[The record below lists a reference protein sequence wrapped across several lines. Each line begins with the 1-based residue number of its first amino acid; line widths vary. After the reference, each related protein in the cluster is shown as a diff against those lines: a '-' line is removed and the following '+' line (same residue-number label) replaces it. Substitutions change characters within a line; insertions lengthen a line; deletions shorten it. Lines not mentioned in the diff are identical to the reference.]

1 MLKSD
6 DELLAELDRRFK
18 ECRTALEE
26 HKKLAA
32 ELIETNRKLVESEA
46 LKSHFISS
54 ITNEIINPF
63 SSILGL
69 SRSIIMIYD
78 QDPGKVKNMARMIY
92 NEAFSMDFQ
101 LRNIFTAAKIE
112 AGEIF
117 PETSEISVNETIADI
132 IRTFRHEADRRNI
145 RIKFHELPVGEL
157 FVTDR
162 EKFRLLMSNLISNA
176 IKFNVDEGEV
186 IVDAVFADGCLTMKV
201 TDSGQGINSSLQE
214 KVFDRFQRIN
224 DEINSRNTGHG
235 LGLSIVKSLVELLG
249 GTVSVNSTGNSTGS
263 EFIVSLPESGKRANV
278 YDIEA
283 DPDLPIDGNNELF

>member
-1 MLKSD
+1 MLKTD
-6 DELLAELDRRFK
+6 DELLAELERRFK

-26 HKKLAA
+26 QKKLAA

-69 SRSIIMIYD
+69 SRSIILINN
-78 QDPGKVKNMARMIY
+78 QDPGKVKNMARLIY

-112 AGEIF
+112 AGELF
-117 PETSEISVNETIADI
+117 LEPSEINLTEILKDIA
-132 IRTFRHEADRRNI
+132 RTFRHEAERRHVKI
-145 RIKFHELPVGEL
+145 RVLESHGEES

-162 EKFRLLMSNLISNA
+162 EKFRLLVSNLISNA
-176 IKFNVDEGEV
+176 IKFNADGGEV
-186 IVDAVFADGCLTMKV
+186 LLEACIAERFLTVKIS
-201 TDSGQGINSSLQE
+201 DSGSGIKFSQQE

-235 LGLSIVKSLVELLG
+235 LGLSIVKSLVEFLG
-249 GTVSVNSTGNSTGS
+249 GTVAVRSPGNQGGA
-263 EFIVSLPESGKRANV
+263 EFIVGLPESGIRNSL
-278 YDIEA
+278 YNIEA
-283 DPDLPIDGNNELF
+283 DPDIPIDVNNELF